1 MQAALSP
8 DLERAADVL
17 SRDARAAARVLAG
30 ASSGVRDHTLRDSA
44 ARLRRAEAVLLTANA
59 DDVGRAKASGDSAA
73 FVDRL
78 TLTSARIVAMARGIE
93 EIAALPDPVGETI
106 AAWRRPNG
114 LEIAQVRVPIGV
126 VFTIYESRP
135 NVTADSAALC
145 LKTANALLLK
155 GGSESQATS
164 AAIADV
170 IRAAVEG
177 AGLPPAAV
185 QLVTGGREVVRGL
198 LRRDDRIDV
207 VIARGGE
214 TLKRTIMEESRIPVV
229 KHFEG
234 ICHLY
239 VDAAANLEMAEQ
251 LCLNAKVQ
259 RPSVCNAIE
268 NLVVHEA
275 VAPGF
280 LPRIAAAL
288 NARGCEL
295 RGDAAARAIVPDLPA
310 ATDADWDTEYLDLI
324 LSVRVVTSVDEAL
337 AFIADHGTGLAE
349 AIVTDDY
356 RVAERF
362 LHEVDAAA
370 VFVNASTR
378 FTDGCEFGFGA
389 EVGIST
395 NRLHA
400 RGPMG
405 LRELTTYKY
414 LVRGAGQVRA

>member
-1 MQAALSP
+1 MAEGIEAARLVES
-8 DLERAADVL
+8 LAGE
-17 SRDARAAARVLAG
+17 ARAAARALAG
-30 ASSGVRDHTLRDSA
+30 ASSAAKDAALRGAA
-44 ARLRRAEAVLLTANA
+44 ARLRREQDAILRANRE
-59 DDVGRAKASGDSAA
+59 DVERTRAAGESAA

-78 TLTSARIVAMARGIE
+78 TLDPRRIDAMARGLE

-126 VFTIYESRP
+126 VLSIYESRP
-135 NVTADSAALC
+135 NVTADSAGLC
-145 LKTANALLLK
+145 LKTANAVLLK
-155 GGSESQATS
+155 GGSEAQATNRAVAGS
-164 AAIADV
+164 
-170 IRAAVEG
+170 IRTEVEA
-177 AGLPPAAV
+177 AGLPPSAV
-185 QLVTGGREVVRGL
+185 QLVEGGREVTRGL
-198 LRRDDRIDV
+198 LKRDDRIDV

-214 TLKRTIMEESRIPVV
+214 TLKHTILEESRIPVI

-239 VDAAANLEMAEQ
+239 VDAGADLEMAERI
-251 LCLNAKVQ
+251 CLNAKVE

-275 VAPGF
+275 VAAAF

-288 NARGCEL
+288 AARGCEL
-295 RGDAAARAIVPDLPA
+295 RGDPRSRAVVPALKP

-324 LSVRVVTSVDEAL
+324 LSVAVVPSLDAAL
-337 AFIADHGTGLAE
+337 AFIARHGTGLAE
-349 AIVTDDY
+349 AIVTEDY
-356 RVAERF
+356 GAARRF
-362 LHEVDAAA
+362 LAEVDAAA

-378 FTDGCEFGFGA
+378 FTDGFEFGFGA

-414 LVRGAGQVRA
+414 QVLGSGQIRA

>member
-1 MQAALSP
+1 M
-8 DLERAADVL
+8 
-17 SRDARAAARVLAG
+17 
-30 ASSGVRDHTLRDSA
+30 
-44 ARLRRAEAVLLTANA
+44 
-59 DDVGRAKASGDSAA
+59 
-73 FVDRL
+73 
-78 TLTSARIVAMARGIE
+78 
-93 EIAALPDPVGETI
+93 
-106 AAWRRPNG
+106 
-114 LEIAQVRVPIGV
+114 
-126 VFTIYESRP
+126 
-135 NVTADSAALC
+135 
-145 LKTANALLLK
+145 
-155 GGSESQATS
+155 
-164 AAIADV
+164 
-170 IRAAVEG
+170 
-177 AGLPPAAV
+177 
-185 QLVTGGREVVRGL
+185 
-198 LRRDDRIDV
+198 

-268 NLVVHEA
+268 NLVVHQA
-275 VAPGF
+275 VAPAF

-295 RGDAAARAIVPDLPA
+295 RGDAAARALVPGLPA

-324 LSVRVVTSVDEAL
+324 LSVRVVASLDEAL
-337 AFIADHGTGLAE
+337 TFVADHGTGLAE